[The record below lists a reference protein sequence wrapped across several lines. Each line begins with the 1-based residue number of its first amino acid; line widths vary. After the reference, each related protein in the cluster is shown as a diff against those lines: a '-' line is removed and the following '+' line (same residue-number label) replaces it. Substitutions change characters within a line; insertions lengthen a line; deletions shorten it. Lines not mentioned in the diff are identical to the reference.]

1 MRGTRRRAGAPAGRP
16 TALAAVTDGLAAATV
31 GTLAMDLLLYLR
43 YRRGG
48 GGSDFRRWEFSS
60 DLTGWDQAPAPAHV
74 GKRVVEGL
82 FGKELPDRQ
91 APLVNNITHWGY
103 GVLNGA
109 PFGIVAGSLT
119 SPRVRYGALFG
130 ASVWATSYVV
140 LPAAKLYK
148 PIWEYDLRTLGK
160 DLSAH
165 LVYGLSTAAAFKL
178 LTAPKKGR
186 P

>member
-1 MRGTRRRAGAPAGRP
+1 
-16 TALAAVTDGLAAATV
+16 
-31 GTLAMDLLLYLR
+31 MDLLLFAR

-48 GGSDFRRWEFSS
+48 GDSAFGRWEFSATCTAGTRRRRRRTS
-60 DLTGWDQAPAPAHV
+60 ASGWSRGSSASRCPSSAP
-74 GKRVVEGL
+74 
-82 FGKELPDRQ
+82 
-91 APLVNNITHWGY
+91 PLVNNITHWGY

-109 PFGIVAGSLT
+109 PFGIVAGSLAA
-119 SPRVRYGALFG
+119 PRVRYGALFG
-130 ASVWATSYVV
+130 ACRLGTSYVV

-178 LTAPKKGR
+178 LSTARKGR
-186 P
+186 S